1 MDRRTF
7 IGSLA
12 AAGCLGAI
20 QEAEASPLV
29 KFANAAGRKG
39 GRKGFDD
46 DLVIFI
52 SDLHCNPDGYQ
63 PDKLRKVVA
72 EILNMRPLP
81 RNVISLGDNAYL
93 TGQPREYEGLKSV
106 LSPIEEAGIN
116 LTLAMGNHDRREEF
130 RQAFPS
136 IASKSL
142 MNDRYVYIVKT
153 PKADI
158 IVLDSLQ
165 QGEDNSTWITPGKLN
180 DGQKEWLRSTLASY
194 TKPVFVSS
202 HHPIGETQISGILLD
217 SPTCCGYIYGHDHR
231 WRLDWFKKSYGETRM
246 IRTLCL
252 PSTGH
257 WGDIGYTCF
266 KLYDDHAAAT
276 LHELEFFFPEPAKTP
291 AEAPAQWKMIKDDQD
306 GNSCT
311 FSFKV

>member
-1 MDRRTF
+1 MDRRSF

-12 AAGCLGAI
+12 AVGCLGAI
-20 QEAEASPLV
+20 QEAEASTLV
-29 KFANAAGRKG
+29 KFANAAGKKT

-46 DLVIFI
+46 DLVVFI

-72 EILNMRPLP
+72 DILKMRPLP

-93 TGQPREYEGLKSV
+93 TGQPREYEGLKSIIA
-106 LSPIEEAGIN
+106 PIEEAGIN
-116 LTLAMGNHDRREEF
+116 LILAMGNHDRRDEF
-130 RQAFPS
+130 RQAFPGL
-136 IASKSL
+136 ASKSL
-142 MNDRYVYIVKT
+142 MNDRYVFVVKT

-165 QGEDNSTWITPGKLN
+165 QGEDNTTWITPGKLN
-180 DGQKEWLRSTLASY
+180 DEQKEWLKNTLASY

-202 HHPIGETQISGILLD
+202 HHPISETQISSILVG
-217 SPTCCGYIYGHDHR
+217 SPTCCGYIHGHDHR
-231 WRLDWFKKSYGETRM
+231 WRLDWFKESYGSTRM

-266 KLYDDHAAAT
+266 RLYDDHATAT
-276 LHELEFFFPEPAKTP
+276 LHESEFFFPEPAKTP

-306 GNSCT
+306 GNTCT
-311 FSFKV
+311 FSYKI